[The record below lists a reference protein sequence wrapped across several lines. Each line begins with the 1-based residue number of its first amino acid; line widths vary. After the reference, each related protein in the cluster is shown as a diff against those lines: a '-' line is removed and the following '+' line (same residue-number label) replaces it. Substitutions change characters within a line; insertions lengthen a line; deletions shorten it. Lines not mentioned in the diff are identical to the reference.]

1 MIAMKVRDLV
11 KKLQSFDQD
20 VDVLCSSEDESLQ
33 RPNELFRVFEI
44 QSVELTDAEKRRGS
58 DGIVSLKLGKTD
70 LSQPHVLI
78 DITTGF

>member
-1 MIAMKVRDLV
+1 MKVRDLV

-78 DITTGF
+78 DITTDF

>member
-1 MIAMKVRDLV
+1 MKVRDLV

-58 DGIVSLKLGKTD
+58 DGIASLKLGKTD